1 MQQAKT
7 RINQK
12 AKSRL
17 KTSKLSTVTKA
28 VITLSVIVAGLWGL
42 VFYMLLNPQNAQNS
56 LITPVITHT
65 VIKQPELENGVNMW
79 TGEASYYSRK
89 GCLGCS
95 ESLTMA
101 NGQPLDDSKL
111 TVAFNKLP
119 LGKMVRIINNATN
132 DVVTA
137 EITDTGGFER
147 PGLNRII
154 DLSLATKNAINCS
167 DLCDVTI
174 LYK

>member
-42 VFYMLLNPQNAQNS
+42 VFYLLLSPQDTQQLTTN
-56 LITPVITHT
+56 HT
-65 VIKQPELENGVNMW
+65 TIKTMQREEGVNLW
-79 TGEASYYSRK
+79 TGKASYYSRK

-95 ESLTMA
+95 ESFTMA

-119 LGKMVRIINNATN
+119 LGKTVRIVNNSTN
-132 DVVTA
+132 DVVEA

-147 PGLNRII
+147 LGRII
-154 DLSLATKNAINCS
+154 DLSVATKEAIHCS